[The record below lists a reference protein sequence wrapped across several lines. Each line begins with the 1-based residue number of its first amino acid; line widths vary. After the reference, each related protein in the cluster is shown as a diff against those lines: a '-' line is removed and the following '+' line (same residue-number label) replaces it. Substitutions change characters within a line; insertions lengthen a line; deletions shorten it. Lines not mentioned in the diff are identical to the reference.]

1 MVNQKAVFLDRD
13 GVIIKAPV
21 KNRKPVSIRQSKHL
35 KIYKGCQKLVRKFK
49 LKKYKVFMITNQPEV
64 ARKKISKKF
73 VIKINNFI
81 KKKLNLD
88 EVYVCYHDDHHNC
101 NCRKPKPGMIISAAK
116 NWKINIKESILVG
129 DRKKD
134 IEAGY
139 SVGLKCYFID
149 RNYNEKKPSKKK
161 CTYVNSITNIPFN

>member
-64 ARKKISKKF
+64 ARKKFQK
-73 VIKINNFI
+73 
-81 KKKLNLD
+81 NL
-88 EVYVCYHDDHHNC
+88 
-101 NCRKPKPGMIISAAK
+101 
-116 NWKINIKESILVG
+116 L
-129 DRKKD
+129 
-134 IEAGY
+134 
-139 SVGLKCYFID
+139 
-149 RNYNEKKPSKKK
+149 
-161 CTYVNSITNIPFN
+161 